1 MDFLNIDLVY
11 TDIPISEAIISTIII
26 TFIIITI
33 KYRDRSPFNVIWLLL
48 KSIFFYASISYLSKN
63 IKNWFTKK

>member
-11 TDIPISEAIISTIII
+11 TDIPISEAIISTIIV